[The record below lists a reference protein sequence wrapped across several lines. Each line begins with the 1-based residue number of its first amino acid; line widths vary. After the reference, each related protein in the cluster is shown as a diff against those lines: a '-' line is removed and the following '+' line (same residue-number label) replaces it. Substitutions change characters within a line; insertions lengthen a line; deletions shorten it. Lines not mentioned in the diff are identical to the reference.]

1 MLKNILLVFV
11 LCFSIKAWCYTG
23 HGMHNDTASQISIM
37 SYNVKMLPRG
47 AVFIHHHPVMR
58 ARLIPAKLIEESPDV
73 IVFQEAFDGKA
84 VRILRKKLKA
94 NYPYCM
100 GFQNRKVVTYKRAG
114 GVLMFSKYP
123 MREIESIS
131 YTQCKGIDCMGN
143 KGAMLVEVDHPV
155 HKFQLL
161 GTHMQAGGSHDLK
174 LSQYQEAGALLKRHE
189 QRGVPQFAACDF
201 NTPKANEQ
209 LYPYLVD
216 ALKVE
221 DGDISGDLKFTSDH
235 MLNDMEK
242 NHDPNKRRVIDY
254 VFYKGNGV
262 KPVSAVR
269 YIKQFEQRWSDKHK
283 SLSDHNAIVLKMV
296 L

>member
-1 MLKNILLVFV
+1 MTRNHLFVLLLVVTIQAFGG
-11 LCFSIKAWCYTG
+11 TG
-23 HGMHNDTASQISIM
+23 DGFKDTTANQISIM

-47 AVFIHHHPVMR
+47 AVFIHHHPVIR

-84 VRILRKKLKA
+84 VRILRRKLKPT
-94 NYPYCM
+94 YPYCM

-123 MREIESIS
+123 MHEIESIS

-143 KGAMLVEVDHPV
+143 KGAMLVEVDHPA

-174 LSQYQEAGALLKRHE
+174 LSQYKEAGELLKRHE
-189 QRGVPQFAACDF
+189 QQGVPQFAAGDF
-201 NTPKANEQ
+201 NTVKGNEQ

-235 MLNDMEK
+235 LLCDMEK

-262 KPVSAVR
+262 KPVSTIR
-269 YIKQFEQRWSDKHK
+269 YVKQFEQRWSDTHK
-283 SLSDHNAIVLKMV
+283 SLSDHNAIVLKMT